1 MIVTLARENRI
12 RLIGDLGNVRFT
24 MRYAAYFWLFPF
36 TAFLGG
42 YFLADYFLPTKKVAT
57 PALIGLPIQKALELL
72 ADKQLYPHLVEE
84 VLDPDLPAGTIISQ
98 KPTAHTPVRPGQS
111 ILIAVSK
118 QPAKPHAPQ
127 CNGQTLASLEK
138 KASTLGIKLRI
149 YHLES
154 HYPIGT
160 CIGQWPAPDT
170 ELVEPKMLIY
180 ISAGNNKPVMIPDFR
195 GRSLA
200 EATDF
205 CQQHDIPMAPPRT
218 TSAETLSSEADIIID
233 QRPLPGSLLQKESI
247 TLQFQVQQGA

>member
-1 MIVTLARENRI
+1 
-12 RLIGDLGNVRFT
+12 

-42 YFLADYFLPTKKVAT
+42 YFLADYFLPTKKIAT

-98 KPTAHTPVRPGQS
+98 KPAAHTPVRPGQS

-127 CNGQTLASLEK
+127 CNGQTLM
-138 KASTLGIKLRI
+138 
-149 YHLES
+149 
-154 HYPIGT
+154 GT
-160 CIGQWPAPDT
+160 CIGQSPAPDT
-170 ELVEPKMLIY
+170 ELVEPKMIIY
-180 ISAGNNKPVMIPDFR
+180 ISAGNNKPVMVPDFR

-205 CQQHDIPMAPPRT
+205 CAQHDIPMAPPRA
-218 TSAETLSSEADIIID
+218 TSPETSPSEVDIIID

-247 TLQFQVQQGA
+247 TLQFQVQHSA